1 MESLSF
7 LQQQENQFLQRL
19 KASWRLLIAFFFFC
33 PFCRWWACKTQSS
46 GIVRVSKWVI
56 FFLNLH
62 SGVAAAAAAVDVVAV
77 VVCVCLTA
85 SLTLVSL
92 CSLSNNDL
100 LSLDPYSPN
109 LTAAPASSASLTTG
123 NHWSLLLF
131 LLLGICVKHYT
142 LRSFSDIFQL
152 VLCESCDLTEF
163 CLI

>member
-19 KASWRLLIAFFFFC
+19 KASWRLLIAFFFC
-33 PFCRWWACKTQSS
+33 LFCRWWACKTQSS

-62 SGVAAAAAAVDVVAV
+62 SGVAAAAVDVVGV

-123 NHWSLLLF
+123 SHWSLLLY
-131 LLLGICVKHYT
+131 LLLGIYIKHYT

-152 VLCESCDLTEF
+152 VLCESFNLTEF